1 MVNKKYVAFLMEI
14 IRETKQKKIT
24 WEYLDKNKRLY
35 EGMNWTH
42 VDTQYGF
49 FVNKE
54 TVSPDFNS
62 EESFCSKVNNYNLV
76 IYVYK
81 NQPPVFYIIPSTFK
95 SVVTLTSD
103 EYGEYIVRLSN
114 LVKSQ
119 FPNAETF
126 IDEFLHENLH
136 ENNED

>member
-81 NQPPVFYIIPSTFK
+81 NQPSGYHFS
-95 SVVTLTSD
+95 SS
-103 EYGEYIVRLSN
+103 
-114 LVKSQ
+114 
-119 FPNAETF
+119 
-126 IDEFLHENLH
+126 
-136 ENNED
+136 